1 MIRVLGVLEKENET
15 AAIPL
20 SNSSLLNRGT
30 AKLFMVGKTRNLMT
44 AGFSCS
50 TVYNEMYVSFLR

>member
-44 AGFSCS
+44 AGFS
-50 TVYNEMYVSFLR
+50 